1 MSRTSLIT
9 TENNFKDKIYTIRD
23 VQVMLDEDLAFLY
36 KVPTRRLNEQ
46 VKRNLSRFPKEFC
59 FQITKN
65 EYENLKSQF
74 ATSNLTSQIVTSKKH
89 GGRRKLPYVFTEQ
102 GVAMLSA
109 VLKSETAVRV
119 SIKIMQ
125 AFVEMRKYLVSYGQ
139 LFQRVDRVEKKQL
152 KFEIDTDQK
161 FDQVFNAL
169 SVNEIIPNKKLFFEG
184 EIFDAHLFVSEIIRS
199 AKTEIVLVD
208 NFIDDT
214 VLTLFIKRKPNVK
227 VIIYCRK
234 ITREILLDVKKFNS
248 QYSPLEI
255 RELNLSHDRFLII
268 DGQDFYHFGASFK
281 DLGKR
286 WFACSKFDHQAL
298 ILLKRLKRQ

>member
-1 MSRTSLIT
+1 MISRTSLT
-9 TENNFKDKIYTIRD
+9 TAENNFKDKIYTIRNL
-23 VQVMLDEDLAFLY
+23 QVMLDEDLAFLY
-36 KVPTRRLNEQ
+36 NVPTKRLNEQ
-46 VKRNLSRFPKEFC
+46 VKRNLSRFPDEFC

-65 EYENLKSQF
+65 EYKNLRSQF
-74 ATSNLTSQIVTSKKH
+74 ATSKKH
-89 GGRRKLPYVFTEQ
+89 GGRRNPPYAFTEQ

-109 VLKSETAVRV
+109 VLKSETAIRV

-125 AFVEMRKYLVSYGQ
+125 AFVEMRKHLISYGQ
-139 LFQRVDRVEKKQL
+139 LFQKIDHVEKKQL

-169 SVNEIIPNKKLFFEG
+169 SANEIIPNKKLFFEG

-214 VLTLFIKRKPNVK
+214 VLTMFAKRKSNVK
-227 VIIYCRK
+227 AIIYCRK

-248 QYSPLEI
+248 QYSPIEI
-255 RELNLSHDRFLII
+255 KELKLSHDRFLII
-268 DGQDFYHFGASFK
+268 DRQDFYHFGASLK
-281 DLGKR
+281 DLGKK
-286 WFACSKFDHQAL
+286 WFACSKFDNQAL
-298 ILLKRLKRQ
+298 TLLKRLKK

>member
-1 MSRTSLIT
+1 MLRMQNEFKLVSI
-9 TENNFKDKIYTIRD
+9 NNFKDKIYTIRG

-36 KVPTRRLNEQ
+36 NVDTRILNQ
-46 VKRNLSRFPKEFC
+46 AVKRNKDRFPEEFC
-59 FQITKN
+59 FRLNRKEYKN
-65 EYENLKSQF
+65 LISQ
-74 ATSNLTSQIVTSKKH
+74 SVTSREH

-125 AFVEMRKYLVSYGQ
+125 AFVEMRKQLISYGE
-139 LFQRVDRVEKKQL
+139 LFQKVDYVEKKQL
-152 KFEIDTDQK
+152 KFEIDTDKK

-169 SVNEIIPNKKLFFEG
+169 SARETIPNKKLFFEG
-184 EIFDAHLFVSEIIRS
+184 EIFDAHSFISEIIRS
-199 AKTEIVLVD
+199 AKKEIVLVD

-214 VLTLFIKRKPNVK
+214 VLTLFVKCKPNVK
-227 VIIYCRK
+227 VIIFCKK
-234 ITREILLDVKKFNS
+234 ITSEISLDVKKFNS
-248 QYSPLEI
+248 QYPPLEV

-268 DGQDFYHFGASFK
+268 DGHDFYHFGASLK
-281 DLGKR
+281 DLGKK

-298 ILLKRLKRQ
+298 SLLKRLNRAGGEK